1 MGQKRSLYV
10 FAAIMANLC
19 RFVVAA
25 CFIFSG
31 FIKAVD
37 PVGTQIKMQD
47 YMAAFGINGFI
58 ASDVLITACVLAGF
72 EFFLGIYLLLGV
84 YRNGSTLMAL
94 ILTVIFTC
102 LTLFLAL
109 KNPVSDCGC
118 FGDFIVLTNWQT
130 FYKNLILLAFVAYLM
145 YGKRYFVPFV
155 SPRRAWLVP
164 VISILLIGHFML
176 SNIRSLP
183 MFDFRPYKVG
193 TDLRN
198 EVLAGRDD
206 AFSDFFLLDSVFQDR
221 TADVLETKG
230 YIFLLISPHLDDA
243 EQENIDKINDLY
255 YYCKD
260 AGYPMY
266 GVTASGRDEV
276 TRWKTITFA
285 EYDFFHAD
293 EIPLQTMI
301 RSNPGVVV
309 LRDGVI
315 DAKWSDGDIPTDS
328 ELPGRMEQL
337 RKAVPEL
344 SVMRN
349 KIVFILLY
357 FLLPYL
363 ILILMDVLGILA
375 DKHKVR
381 FDLQTLKTNRNEKKN
396 RSRKLE
402 DE

>member
-1 MGQKRSLYV
+1 MDKKGSLYF
-10 FAAIMANLC
+10 FAAVTANLC
-19 RFVVAA
+19 RFIVAA

-31 FIKAVD
+31 FVKAVD

-47 YMAAFGINGFI
+47 YMAAFGINGFM

-84 YRNGSTLMAL
+84 YRNGSTLMTL
-94 ILTVIFTC
+94 LLTVVFTG
-102 LTLFLAL
+102 LTLYLAL

-118 FGDFIVLTNWQT
+118 FGDFLILTNWQT
-130 FYKNLILLAFVAYLM
+130 FYKNLFLLVLASFLM

-198 EVLAGRDD
+198 EVLSGRDD
-206 AFSDFFLLDSVFQDR
+206 AFSDFFLLDSLYQDR
-221 TADVLETKG
+221 TVDILEAKG
-230 YIFLLISPHLDDA
+230 YSFLLVSSHLDEA
-243 EQENIDKINDLY
+243 KQENIDKINDLY

-276 TRWKTITFA
+276 TRWKNITFA

-309 LRDGVI
+309 IRDGVI

-337 RKAVPEL
+337 KKAVPEL

-349 KIVFILLY
+349 KIVFISLY

-363 ILILMDVLGILA
+363 VLILMDTLGILA
-375 DKHKVR
+375 DRRKLILDK
-381 FDLQTLKTNRNEKKN
+381 QTL
-396 RSRKLE
+396 
-402 DE
+402 